1 MEMHYTAWKGG
12 LDGVGPFLDA
22 LMQSFIPMET
32 LVFTFGDIYRAKEGS
47 AGVTNLVSVQK
58 LYKIE
63 IH

>member
-1 MEMHYTAWKGG
+1 M
-12 LDGVGPFLDA
+12 GPFLDA
-22 LMQSFIPMET
+22 LMQSFIPMAT